1 MSTNRADLV
10 AGIGTMMAA
19 FIAAHPTLLKRHFP
33 RRPKTV
39 LTDWPCSYLD
49 AIPASIHYD
58 SALREENYLPEIVFV
73 DAETDATE
81 TGGRLNVLVDAFT
94 DFLDGYAHI
103 VAGTVWSD
111 AQWADESVP
120 LSNDTSAAGVRLRIG
135 PLVFKPGRL

>member
-33 RRPKTV
+33 TRPKSV
-39 LTDWPCSYLD
+39 LTDWPCSYID
-49 AIPASIHYD
+49 RIPASVHYD
-58 SALREENYLPEIVFV
+58 SSLREEQYLPEIVFV

-81 TGGRLNVLVDAFT
+81 TSNRLNVLVDAFQ

-111 AQWADESVP
+111 CQWADESVP
-120 LSNDTSAAGVRLRIG
+120 LSSDTSAAGVRLQIG